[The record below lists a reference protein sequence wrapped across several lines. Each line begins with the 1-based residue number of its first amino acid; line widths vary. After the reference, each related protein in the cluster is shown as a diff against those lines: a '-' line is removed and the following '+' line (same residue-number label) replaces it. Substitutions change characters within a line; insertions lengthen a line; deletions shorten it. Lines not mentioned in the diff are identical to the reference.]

1 MTSKL
6 YVGNL
11 PFNVTEDQ
19 VRELF
24 SQVGEVD
31 SVKIITDRETG
42 RSRGFC
48 FVEMNNADEAVSAL
62 NGKDFGGRNLTVSE
76 AREKE
81 HNQYSRTNHGGYKKR
96 FNSR

>member
-1 MTSKL
+1 VARKL

-11 PFNVTEDQ
+11 PFNVTEEQ

-24 SQVGEVD
+24 SQIGEVD

-48 FVEMNNADEAVSAL
+48 FVEMDNADEAASSL
-62 NGKDFGGRNLTVSE
+62 NGKDFGGRNITVNE
-76 AREKE
+76 AHEKVNRQSFGG
-81 HNQYSRTNHGGYKKR
+81 NQFKKR
-96 FNSR
+96 FDSR